1 VPFNEDSELRELF
14 RSEIVERADRLIDG
28 ARTFAAGN
36 GGKALASD
44 LYREGHTIKGTA
56 RMMSYTAIADA
67 GKLLEEAWKAVHE
80 GETVVTP
87 ALGSSLEG
95 LGAALAPAID
105 ADPATGSPALT
116 DAVRA
121 VHRELHGGDRPR
133 GEKRLLESAP
143 AAKANGVH
151 AAETADL
158 NGLLASIDSWAF
170 GENIRVNAANLF
182 RLINDICSLRVDAEA
197 LAGLLDGITASVS
210 DPEETM
216 SGLAQVSG
224 AVTSSQKALEDLQ
237 TRALGLAATPISEMT
252 NTYPQLVRYLARRAG
267 KEIRFELVGD
277 NHAVDRLVLESLSDP
292 LRQLLVNSIEHGI
305 ETVQERVAA
314 GKPPTGTLAVH
325 ISVENQRLEIS
336 VRDDGRGIDWA
347 AVRRRAVQRGL
358 LPPRDE
364 GTPESLRPLLF
375 APNFSTSAP
384 SGLAGDGSG
393 LAKVSTAVD
402 ALHGS
407 VTLETAPGEG
417 TLVVVTV
424 PTSRALQTVILV
436 RAGGQTWG
444 LPEITVLDSLPPSAT
459 ADGELIWRGAPVPVV
474 SFAKAMGLVDSGSIG
489 RVLIVANTSGPV
501 AFQVA
506 EEIGRRHLAARQ
518 LGPLLEGI
526 PHLTGAALLGGGE
539 VVVLVDPA
547 KTAEQARLT
556 SDPNR
561 QRPRVL
567 VVDDSKGARQ
577 VVGGVLGMAGFDV
590 DLAGS
595 PTEALG
601 ALDGQKYDAI
611 VMDYVMPTMDG
622 TTLVRRVRSLGIA
635 VPIVVMSGLATPQD
649 QARVLA
655 AGADAYFDKDDVR
668 RGALAAA
675 VRDLLAPSRSE
686 ESAG

>member
-1 VPFNEDSELRELF
+1 VAFNEDSELRELF
-14 RSEIVERADRLIDG
+14 RSEIAERADRLIEG

-36 GGKALASD
+36 GGKSLAYD

-56 RMMSYTAIADA
+56 RMMSYTALADA
-67 GKLLEEAWKAVHE
+67 GKLLEEVWKAVHE

-87 ALGSSLEG
+87 ELGSTLEG
-95 LGAALAPAID
+95 LGGALVAAID
-105 ADPATGSPALT
+105 ADPAAGSPTLT
-116 DAVRA
+116 EAVRA
-121 VHRELHGGDRPR
+121 VHRGLHDRNRPPE
-133 GEKRLLESAP
+133 EKSLPAAAP
-143 AAKANGVH
+143 ATNGNGIH
-151 AAETADL
+151 AAEAADF

-170 GENIRVNAANLF
+170 GESVRVNAANVF
-182 RLINDICSLRVDAEA
+182 RMINDICSLRVDAEA
-197 LAGLLDGITASVS
+197 LAGLLDGITASLS
-210 DPEETM
+210 DPEATA

-224 AVTSSQKALEDLQ
+224 SVASYQKALEDLQ
-237 TRALGLAATPISEMT
+237 TRALDLSATPISEIT
-252 NTYPQLVRYLARRAG
+252 NTYPQLVRHLARKAG

-277 NHAVDRLVLESLSDP
+277 THAVDRLVLESLSDP

-305 ETVQERVAA
+305 EGVQQRLAA

-325 ISVENQRLEIS
+325 ISVEHQRLEIS
-336 VRDDGRGIDWA
+336 VRDDGCGIDWE
-347 AVRRRAVQRGL
+347 AVRRRAIQRGL
-358 LPPRDE
+358 LPPRNE
-364 GTPESLRPLLF
+364 GTPESLRSLLF
-375 APNFSTSAP
+375 SPNFSSSSP

-393 LAKVSTAVD
+393 LAKVAAAVES
-402 ALHGS
+402 LHGS
-407 VTLETAPGEG
+407 VTLETARGEG
-417 TLVVVTV
+417 TLVAITV
-424 PTSRALQTVILV
+424 PTSRALQSVILV
-436 RAGGQTWG
+436 KAGGQTWG
-444 LPEITVLDSLPPSAT
+444 LPEITVLDSLPPSAAIKGRLT
-459 ADGELIWRGAPVPVV
+459 WRGSRIPVV
-474 SFAKAMGLVDSGSIG
+474 SFATAMGLTEVGSVG
-489 RVLIVANTSGPV
+489 RVLIISSTSGPV

-506 EEIGRRHLAARQ
+506 EEIGRRQLAARQ

-547 KTAEQARLT
+547 KAAERARLT
-556 SDPNR
+556 SDVNGH
-561 QRPRVL
+561 RPRVL

-590 DLAGS
+590 DMAGS

-635 VPIVVMSGLATPQD
+635 APIVVMSGLATAQD

-675 VRDLLAPSRSE
+675 LRDLLTSQRSE
-686 ESAG
+686 ESSG